1 MSDNPNYVWNGQNI
15 NINTDLDNDLE
26 YNDLWELWK
35 NIVISVK
42 TAKANITRL
51 QNMSKRE
58 QKTHYKH

>member
-42 TAKANITRL
+42 TANANITRL
-51 QNMSKRE
+51 QNMLKKE
-58 QKTHYKH
+58 

>member
-35 NIVISVK
+35 NIIISVK
-42 TAKANITRL
+42 TANANMTRL
-51 QNMSKRE
+51 QNMLKKE
-58 QKTHYKH
+58 

>member
-42 TAKANITRL
+42 TANANITRL
-51 QNMSKRE
+51 QNMFKKE
-58 QKTHYKH
+58 